1 MTVRATSLNADPS
14 AGSGERSNRARLLE
28 GLAASI
34 RERGFRETK
43 VSDIV
48 RHART
53 SRRTFYE
60 EFETKDECFVALLNA
75 VNEILRN
82 RIADAVEPDAPW
94 REQVRQ
100 GIEAWVD
107 LAASEPALTLSWIR
121 ELQGL
126 GPATARRMQ
135 RECMESLTTLLV
147 DLSAGAES
155 RGSAPVSRPMA
166 LVLLGG
172 LRELMASIVEDGGDV
187 RDVTPTAVA
196 AAIALLAPEM
206 RPA

>member
-1 MTVRATSLNADPS
+1 MLQ
-14 AGSGERSNRARLLE
+14 

-75 VNEILRN
+75 VNEILRH
-82 RIADAVEPDAPW
+82 RIAEAVEPDAPW
-94 REQVRQ
+94 PEQVRQ

-126 GPATARRMQ
+126 GPAAARRMQ

-147 DLSAGAES
+147 DLSAGPGPRRA
-155 RGSAPVSRPMA
+155 GNAPVSRPMA

-196 AAIALLAPEM
+196 AAVALLAPEM
-206 RPA
+206 RSA